1 MSWFFDENWQELLC
15 VLPSLSVTV
24 PLLRLVLLF
33 DRYMKE
39 KIKNYIYRVRF
50 EQVIF
55 GYILKWI
62 LITAVAGALI
72 GSASALLLSSLNWA
86 TDYRE
91 SHLWIIGLLPLAG
104 LVIGLI
110 YHYFAGTAAR
120 GNNFLIEEIH
130 SAHNII
136 PFKMAPLVYIGTVLT
151 HLFGGSAGR
160 EGTGVQMGGAIADF
174 MSRVFRMHPYDRKIM
189 IQIGIGAGFASV
201 FGTPLAGAVF
211 ALEVIIVGRMRYDA
225 ILPIFLAS
233 FFANYACHAWGIKHT
248 VYHITQVPELGV
260 DILLWVLLASVF
272 FGLTARLFSRSI
284 EFWSRTAKKYVA
296 YAPFRPLFGGI
307 CIALCVWVMGTTK
320 YIGLGVPVIVNS
332 FSETQMW
339 YDFLLKLVLTTF
351 TIGVGFKGGEVTPLF
366 FVGATLGSAL
376 SAVIPLPLSFMAGI
390 GFVAVFAGATN
401 TPIACTFM
409 GIELFGVEAGIYLGI
424 ACVASYLFSGHTGI
438 YTAQIVGSPKHIA
451 YWKSKKGTTID

>member
-1 MSWFFDENWQELLC
+1 
-15 VLPSLSVTV
+15 
-24 PLLRLVLLF
+24 
-33 DRYMKE
+33 MKE

-151 HLFGGSAGR
+151 HLFGGSTGR

-174 MSRVFRMHPYDRKIM
+174 MSRIFRMHPYDRKIM

-248 VYHITQVPELGV
+248 VYHITQVPGLGV

-296 YAPFRPLFGGI
+296 YAPFRPLLGGI
-307 CIALCVWVMGTTK
+307 CIALCVWIMGTTK

-339 YDFLLKLVLTTF
+339 YDFLLKLILTTF

-409 GIELFGVEAGIYLGI
+409 GIELFGVEAGIYLGV

>member
-1 MSWFFDENWQELLC
+1 
-15 VLPSLSVTV
+15 
-24 PLLRLVLLF
+24 
-33 DRYMKE
+33 MKE

-91 SHLWIIGLLPLAG
+91 SHLWIISLLPLAG

-174 MSRVFRMHPYDRKIM
+174 MSRIFRMHPYDRKIM

-272 FGLTARLFSRSI
+272 FGLTAKLFSRSI

-296 YAPFRPLFGGI
+296 YAPFRPLLGGI
-307 CIALCVWVMGTTK
+307 CIALCVWIMGTTK

-339 YDFLLKLVLTTF
+339 YDFLLKLILTTF

-409 GIELFGVEAGIYLGI
+409 GIELFGVEAGIYLGV

>member
-1 MSWFFDENWQELLC
+1 
-15 VLPSLSVTV
+15 
-24 PLLRLVLLF
+24 
-33 DRYMKE
+33 MKE

-174 MSRVFRMHPYDRKIM
+174 MSRIFRMHPYDRKIM

-248 VYHITQVPELGV
+248 VYHITQVPGLGV

-296 YAPFRPLFGGI
+296 YAPFRPLLGGI
-307 CIALCVWVMGTTK
+307 CIALCVWIMGTTK

-339 YDFLLKLVLTTF
+339 YDFLFKLILTTF

-409 GIELFGVEAGIYLGI
+409 GIELFGVEAGIYLGV
-424 ACVASYLFSGHTGI
+424 ACVVSYLFSGHTGI

>member
-1 MSWFFDENWQELLC
+1 
-15 VLPSLSVTV
+15 
-24 PLLRLVLLF
+24 
-33 DRYMKE
+33 MKE

-174 MSRVFRMHPYDRKIM
+174 MSRIFRMHPYDRKIM

-248 VYHITQVPELGV
+248 VYHITQVPGLDV

-296 YAPFRPLFGGI
+296 YAPFRPLLGGI
-307 CIALCVWVMGTTK
+307 CIALCVWIMGTTK

-339 YDFLLKLVLTTF
+339 YDFLLKLILTTF

-409 GIELFGVEAGIYLGI
+409 GIELFGVEAGIYLGV

>member
-1 MSWFFDENWQELLC
+1 
-15 VLPSLSVTV
+15 
-24 PLLRLVLLF
+24 
-33 DRYMKE
+33 MKE
-39 KIKNYIYRVRF
+39 KIKSYIHLTRF
-50 EQVIF
+50 DQVIF
-55 GYILKWI
+55 GYLLKWI
-62 LITAVAGALI
+62 LITAVVGALI
-72 GSASALLLSSLNWA
+72 GSASALLLLSLNWA

-91 SHLWIIGLLPLAG
+91 SHLWIISLLPLAG
-104 LVIGLI
+104 LAIGLM
-110 YHYFAGTAAR
+110 YHYLAGTAAK

-174 MSRVFRMHPYDRKIM
+174 MSRIFRMHPYDRKIM
-189 IQIGIGAGFASV
+189 VQIGIGAGFASV

-248 VYHITQVPELGV
+248 VYSITQVPELGV
-260 DILLWVLLASVF
+260 DMLLWVLLASVF

-284 EFWSRTAKKYVA
+284 EFWSRTARKHIS
-296 YAPFRPLFGGI
+296 YAPFRPLLGGI
-307 CIALCVWVMGTTK
+307 CIALCVWIMGTTK
-320 YIGLGVPVIVNS
+320 YIGLGVPVIVSS

-339 YDFLLKLVLTTF
+339 YDFLIKLILTTF

-401 TPIACTFM
+401 TPIACTLM
-409 GIELFGVEAGIYLGI
+409 GIELFGIEEGIYLGM

>member
-1 MSWFFDENWQELLC
+1 
-15 VLPSLSVTV
+15 
-24 PLLRLVLLF
+24 
-33 DRYMKE
+33 MKE

-339 YDFLLKLVLTTF
+339 YDFLLKLILTTF

>member
-1 MSWFFDENWQELLC
+1 
-15 VLPSLSVTV
+15 
-24 PLLRLVLLF
+24 
-33 DRYMKE
+33 MKE

-91 SHLWIIGLLPLAG
+91 SHLWIISLLPLAG

-174 MSRVFRMHPYDRKIM
+174 MSRIFRMHPYDRKIM

-296 YAPFRPLFGGI
+296 YAPFRPLLGGI
-307 CIALCVWVMGTTK
+307 CIALCVWIMGTTK

-339 YDFLLKLVLTTF
+339 YDFLLKLILTTF

-409 GIELFGVEAGIYLGI
+409 GIELFGVEAGIYLGV